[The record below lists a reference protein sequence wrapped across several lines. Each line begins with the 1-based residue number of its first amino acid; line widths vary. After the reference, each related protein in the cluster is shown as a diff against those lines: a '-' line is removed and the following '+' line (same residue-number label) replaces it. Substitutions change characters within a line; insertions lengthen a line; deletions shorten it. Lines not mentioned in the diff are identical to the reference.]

1 MTNFVKNEKQA
12 YFLSVLQELTPAFA
26 KRAFENDRTGTF
38 PFENLEDLKKAGYT
52 QKPLEDD
59 FSLYDFVLFQ
69 EEIAHG
75 DGATALA
82 IGWHVGLAFDLIKHK
97 DWKKESLDFFI
108 DQLRQNKIFNYIAT
122 EKKTGSPARGGK
134 PVTTARRS
142 AGGWIVNGEKSFATM
157 APALDYFVIT
167 ASIEGT
173 DDIGNFLI
181 PATAHGVFIK
191 ETWDSIAMRATA
203 SHDLAFDNVHVPEYG
218 FAERVSKETKK
229 TKEWYL
235 NVPAVYLG
243 IARAARDEAIRFAQS
258 YIPNSVT
265 EPIASLPHVQ
275 EKIGEIEALLLQAQ
289 YVLFSVAQKFDE
301 ANEEEKWELV
311 PDLSFTKY
319 AVTNGALKIVDKAM
333 RIVGAHSLRESSP
346 LARYYRDVRAGLH
359 NPPPDDVILKTLA
372 EKALALKAEVLTK

>member
-1 MTNFVKNEKQA
+1 MANFVKTEKQSR
-12 YFLSVLQELTPAFA
+12 FLSTLQELTPAFS

-52 QKPLEDD
+52 KKPLEDD

-69 EEIAHG
+69 EQVAYG

-82 IGWHVGLAFDLIKHK
+82 VGWHVGLAFDLIRHK

-108 DQLRQNKIFNYIAT
+108 DQLHQNKIFNYVAT
-122 EKKTGSPARGGK
+122 EKKTGSPARGGR
-134 PVTTARRS
+134 PATTARRS
-142 AGGWIVNGEKSFATM
+142 GDGWIVDGEKSFATM

-173 DDIGNFLI
+173 DDTGNFLI
-181 PATAHGVFIK
+181 PADAPGVSIK
-191 ETWDSIAMRATA
+191 ETWDSIAMKATA
-203 SHDLAFDNVHVPEYG
+203 SHDVVFDNVSVPGYG
-218 FAERVSKETKK
+218 FAERVGKTTKK

-243 IARAARDEAIRFAQS
+243 ISRAARDEAIRFAKS
-258 YIPNSVT
+258 YVPNSVT
-265 EPIASLPHVQ
+265 EPIASLPNVR
-275 EKIGEIEALLLQAQ
+275 EKIGEIEALLLQSQ
-289 YVLFSVAQKFDE
+289 YVLFSVAEKFDE
-301 ANEEEKWELV
+301 ANEEERWKLV
-311 PDLSFTKY
+311 PDLSFAKY
-319 AVTNGALKIVDKAM
+319 VVTNGALKIIDKAM

-346 LARYYRDVRAGLH
+346 LARYYRDVRAGLY

-372 EKALALKAEVLTK
+372 EKALSPKSETLAK